1 MKREIPPLM
10 WLRAFEAT
18 GRDLSFMK
26 AAEELN
32 VTPSALSHQVRQL
45 EEMLGQKLF
54 VRLNR
59 SIRLTDAGTR
69 CLPGLRDGFN
79 RIADAMAQVRPAVP
93 VNRLVVGT
101 GPALA
106 AKWLAPLLYK
116 FVDAHPDLD
125 LRIAASLAVASLERD
140 GIDVTLRFGGGN
152 YEGVVAEKLMDEAV
166 APICSPAFLAQH
178 PLRVPADLAS
188 VQILHD
194 DSLCFVDGAP
204 GWREWAQAAGVP
216 DLDVDRGLRFN
227 HADHGLDAA
236 MEGAGIVLGRR
247 TLAMRDLNAGRLV
260 LPFEVSVPV
269 RNTAVWLVYRPDDQ
283 GRMTP
288 KVHAFRD
295 WIFTEVQAE
304 PLPF

>member
-18 GRDLSFMK
+18 GRHLSFMK

-152 YEGVVAEKLMDEAV
+152 YEGVVAEKLMD
-166 APICSPAFLAQH
+166 
-178 PLRVPADLAS
+178 
-188 VQILHD
+188 
-194 DSLCFVDGAP
+194 
-204 GWREWAQAAGVP
+204 
-216 DLDVDRGLRFN
+216 
-227 HADHGLDAA
+227 
-236 MEGAGIVLGRR
+236 
-247 TLAMRDLNAGRLV
+247 
-260 LPFEVSVPV
+260 
-269 RNTAVWLVYRPDDQ
+269 
-283 GRMTP
+283 
-288 KVHAFRD
+288 
-295 WIFTEVQAE
+295 
-304 PLPF
+304 